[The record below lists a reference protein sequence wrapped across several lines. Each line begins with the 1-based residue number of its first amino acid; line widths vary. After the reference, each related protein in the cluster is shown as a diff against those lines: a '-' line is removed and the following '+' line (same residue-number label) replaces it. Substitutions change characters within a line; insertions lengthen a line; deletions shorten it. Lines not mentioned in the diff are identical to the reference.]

1 MSKLVYRTHQFSL
14 RLCLAAQLLAYGL
27 SAGAFA
33 ADEVP
38 TAVSCWSRDVPSA
51 AAPAASA
58 SAPASASGEAGQ
70 SDRWNVHFQS
80 TYVWQQKEAFHAPY
94 TGPQSLETERERG
107 YSLSLT
113 AFVGLRLWN
122 GAEFYVNP
130 EGFEGVPFSHLYGLA
145 SIQNGELQKNGGPE
159 LKTYWARAFLRQTID
174 LGSENFH
181 VDDSANQLAT
191 DYTKQRV
198 VLTLG
203 RISLPDIFEKSR
215 YANDPR
221 SQFMNWALITHGAWD
236 FAADARSYTVGAS
249 AEVYWNEWAIR
260 AGRAME
266 PTVANGTRLDFNVVG
281 HHGDQIEVEH
291 IHSIH
296 GLPGSVRVLVFR
308 NEANA
313 GSYRDA
319 INTALPSSSVPDVT
333 SVRKDAAKHGI
344 GVSVDQ
350 GVTADTSVFI
360 RASYADDKVEEYAF
374 TEIDNTVSAGA
385 FAKGSAWKRSDDTAG
400 FAFASSGLNKDHLD
414 YLAAGGM
421 GGFLGDGQLTRYGR
435 ERVLE
440 AYYNWQVRKGA
451 WLTFDLQQI
460 VNPGYNAD
468 RRGAVNVFG
477 GRLHVEL

>member
-1 MSKLVYRTHQFSL
+1 MSQIASRKYQFCL
-14 RLCLAAQLLAYGL
+14 RLRLASQLLACGL

-38 TAVSCWSRDVPSA
+38 AAASCPPRDVPCA
-51 AAPAASA
+51 AAPATSS
-58 SAPASASGEAGQ
+58 SAPVEASGEDGQ

-94 TGPQSLETERERG
+94 KGPQSLETERERG

-122 GAEFYVNP
+122 GGEFYVHP

-159 LKTYWARAFLRQTID
+159 FKTYWARAFLRQTID
-174 LGSENFH
+174 LGGESFH
-181 VDDSANQLAT
+181 VDDGANQLAS

-236 FAADARSYTVGAS
+236 FAADARSYTVGAA
-249 AEVYWNEWAIR
+249 AEVYWNDWAIR
-260 AGRAME
+260 GGRFME
-266 PTVANGTRLDFNVVG
+266 PTVANGTRLDFNIMR

-291 IHSIH
+291 THSIK
-296 GLPGSVRVLVFR
+296 GLPGSFRVLVFR
-308 NEANA
+308 NEADA

-319 INTALPSSSVPDVT
+319 INAALASGGVPDVT

-344 GVSVDQ
+344 GVSFDQ
-350 GVTADTSVFI
+350 GVTADTAVFI

-385 FAKGSAWKRSDDTAG
+385 STNGSAWERPDDTVG

-414 YLAAGGM
+414 YLAAGGL
-421 GGFLGDGQLTRYGR
+421 GGFLGDGQLTHYGR

-468 RRGAVNVFG
+468 RRGPVNVFG